1 MSIIH
6 LTDTAQD
13 IVLKMSGKNPGALSV
28 LMSALERGHKIDPQ
42 GVMGGVGII
51 LLLDNFGIC
60 GSDIWILYKDVCGES
75 LPAMFALV
83 RSVQLGFLDKEALLE
98 SIRNCHAAFSIEEM
112 LAKVQD
118 RLPFFSTVEV

>member
-1 MSIIH
+1 MTV
-6 LTDTAQD
+6 LTLKDTPQD
-13 IVLKMSGKNPGALSV
+13 ILLKMSDKNPGALSV
-28 LMSALERGHKIDPQ
+28 LMSALERSHKIDPQ
-42 GVMGGVGII
+42 GAMGGVGII

-118 RLPFFSTVEV
+118 RLTFFSTVEV